1 LVSLK
6 PDGVEETIQSASI
19 SLALFG
25 TTDQSESELKEDDL
39 VVEVNETGS
48 GNLNICWKI
57 KQILGITVT

>member
-25 TTDQSESELKEDDL
+25 TTDQSELKEDDL